1 MKKRRG
7 VFGHTYRSSC
17 GGKKKKKKGTDW
29 GKTDREKNSRS
40 RPASYIPSFSPNP
53 HLFFAQF
60 SLCPPFLFFFFF
72 FLLFSFCRLFTIG
85 LTPCCIRRH
94 IYIRPCIYSTNE
106 LKIKN
111 REIGPSC
118 WAIQTTTSIV
128 SLSVKLPVWWVSR
141 LFACTVYK
149 SVLRIHTRYIWQ
161 SSYTYAAHSS
171 LLWYFVFFLVSCRWW
186 RTFILNDQP
195 NIF

>member
-17 GGKKKKKKGTDW
+17 GGKKRKRKEPTG
-29 GKTDREKNSRS
+29 EKQTEKRIVDPAQLLIFLLSLRILISSSLNSHS
-40 RPASYIPSFSPNP
+40 AP
-53 HLFFAQF
+53 L
-60 SLCPPFLFFFFF
+60 FFFF

-128 SLSVKLPVWWVSR
+128 SLSVKLPV
-141 LFACTVYK
+141 
-149 SVLRIHTRYIWQ
+149 
-161 SSYTYAAHSS
+161 
-171 LLWYFVFFLVSCRWW
+171 
-186 RTFILNDQP
+186 
-195 NIF
+195 